1 MRSRYLLFIVA
12 FLSASLF
19 IGTSLLAQQK
29 PDSTSIIDTTSMI
42 PSADS
47 TITDSIQRAADSLL
61 ILQKKKSIRDT
72 ASYKK
77 LMTHPYLPMQTK
89 PSFRINE
96 LRIAPNFDGR
106 FYLIIGMLFYLAFI
120 KVTFPKYFS
129 NVFQLIFQ
137 SPIRQ
142 KQTREQLQQNNLASL
157 FSNILFILNASIFVS
172 LSAIKNGWVDLTLY
186 SCIAYSVVGFTTL
199 YLFKFLFLWLSGW
212 LFSQREAIGNY
223 SFIVFLTNKVMGVF
237 LIPAILLLAFS
248 PLTVQDF
255 AYNSALIIISFLFVY
270 RYLISF
276 SIVRASLKVSAFHF
290 FLYLCTCEVLPMLVL
305 YKLTMDFIS
314 GTF

>member
-42 PSADS
+42 PFADS
-47 TITDSIQRAADSLL
+47 TITDSIQIAADSLL
-61 ILQKKKSIRDT
+61 ILQKRKSIRDN

-172 LSAIKNGWVDLTLY
+172 LIAIKNGWVDLTLY
-186 SCIAYSVVGFTTL
+186 SCIAYSVVGFTAL

-223 SFIVFLTNKVMGVF
+223 SFIVFLTNKAMGVF

-248 PLTVQDF
+248 PPTVQDF
-255 AYNSALIIISFLFVY
+255 AYNSALIIISILFVY

>member
-1 MRSRYLLFIVA
+1 MQIRYLFVLVA
-12 FLSASLF
+12 FLSASLLM
-19 IGTSLLAQQK
+19 GSSLMAQQNLDTTRMQDTSSMISSI
-29 PDSTSIIDTTSMI
+29 DSVYADSVKRAFDSLSMLAKKKAVIDTTSY
-42 PSADS
+42 
-47 TITDSIQRAADSLL
+47 Q
-61 ILQKKKSIRDT
+61 
-72 ASYKK
+72 K

-106 FYLIIGMLFYLAFI
+106 FYLLIGMLFYLAFI

-129 NVFQLIFQ
+129 NLFQLIFQ
-137 SPIRQ
+137 SPVRQ
-142 KQTREQLQQNNLASL
+142 KQTREQLQQNNLAAL

-172 LSAIKNGWVDLTLY
+172 LLAVKNAWVDFSLY
-186 SCIAYSVVGFTTL
+186 TCIAYSAALFAGL
-199 YLFKFLFLWLSGW
+199 YVFKFLFLWFSGW
-212 LFSQREAIGNY
+212 LFGQTEAIGNY

-248 PLTVQDF
+248 PISVQDF
-255 AYNSALIIISFLFVY
+255 AYNIALIVITILFVY

-276 SIVRASLKVSAFHF
+276 SIVRTSLKVSAFHF
-290 FLYLCTCEVLPMLVL
+290 FLYLCTCEVLPMFVL

>member
-1 MRSRYLLFIVA
+1 MQSRYLLFIVA
-12 FLSASLF
+12 LLITSLF
-19 IGTSLLAQQK
+19 MGTGLLAQQN
-29 PDSTSIIDTTSMI
+29 PDSTSNIDTTSI
-42 PSADS
+42 IASIDTTVPDR
-47 TITDSIQRAADSLL
+47 TQIVTDSILV
-61 ILQKKKSIRDT
+61 LQKKKSIKDT
-72 ASYKK
+72 TSFKK
-77 LMTHPYLPMQTK
+77 FMTHPDLPMQTK

-96 LRIAPNFDGR
+96 LRIAPSFDGR
-106 FYLIIGMLFYLAFI
+106 FYLIMGMLFYLAFI

-129 NVFQLIFQ
+129 NLFQLIFQ

-172 LSAIKNGWVDLTLY
+172 LVAVKNAWVDLSLY
-186 SCIAYSVVGFTTL
+186 TCIAYSAVGLTAL

-212 LFSQREAIGNY
+212 LFSQGEAIGNY

-237 LIPAILLLAFS
+237 LIPAILLLSFS
-248 PLTVQDF
+248 PVSVQDF
-255 AYNSALIIISFLFVY
+255 AYNSALIVISILFVY
-270 RYLISF
+270 RYIVSF

>member
-29 PDSTSIIDTTSMI
+29 PDSTSNIDTTSII

-47 TITDSIQRAADSLL
+47 ITKNRTQRATDSLL
-61 ILQKKKSIRDT
+61 VLQKKKSIRDT

-96 LRIAPNFDGR
+96 LRIAASFDGR

-120 KVTFPKYFS
+120 KVTFPKYFY
-129 NVFQLIFQ
+129 NVFELIFQ

-172 LSAIKNGWVDLTLY
+172 LVAVKNAWVDLSLY
-186 SCIAYSVVGFTTL
+186 SCIAYSAVGFTAL

-212 LFSQREAIGNY
+212 LFSQGEAIGNY

-248 PLTVQDF
+248 PVSVQDF
-255 AYNSALIIISFLFVY
+255 AYNSAIIIISILFVY

>member
-42 PSADS
+42 PFADS
-47 TITDSIQRAADSLL
+47 TITDSIQIAADSLL

-172 LSAIKNGWVDLTLY
+172 LIAIKNGWVDLTLY
-186 SCIAYSVVGFTTL
+186 SCIAYSVVGFTAL

-255 AYNSALIIISFLFVY
+255 AYNSALIIISILFVY

-276 SIVRASLKVSAFHF
+276 SIVRAYLKVSAFHF

>member
-42 PSADS
+42 PFADS

-172 LSAIKNGWVDLTLY
+172 LIAIKNGWVDLTLY

-255 AYNSALIIISFLFVY
+255 AYNSALIIISILFVY

>member
-172 LSAIKNGWVDLTLY
+172 LVAVKNAWVDLSLY
-186 SCIAYSVVGFTTL
+186 SCIAYSAVGFTAL

-212 LFSQREAIGNY
+212 LFSQGEAIGNY

-248 PLTVQDF
+248 PASVQDF
-255 AYNSALIIISFLFVY
+255 AYNSAIIIISILFVY

-305 YKLTMDFIS
+305 YKLIMDFIS

>member
-1 MRSRYLLFIVA
+1 MQVRYLLFIIV
-12 FLSASLF
+12 FLTASLF
-19 IGTSLLAQQK
+19 KGSSLMAMQK
-29 PDSTSIIDTTSMI
+29 PDSTAIIDTASKKA
-42 PSADS
+42 SADS
-47 TITDSIQRAADSLL
+47 VSKVSNKRVSDSLF
-61 ILQKKKSIRDT
+61 IVQKKKQIRDT
-72 ASYKK
+72 ASFKK

-96 LRIAPNFDGR
+96 LRIAPNYDGR

-137 SPIRQ
+137 SPVRQ

-172 LSAIKNGWVDLTLY
+172 LIAVKNAWVDVSLY
-186 SCIAYSVVGFTTL
+186 ACIAYSAAIFAGL
-199 YLFKFLFLWLSGW
+199 YLFKFLFLWFSGW
-212 LFSQREAIGNY
+212 LFSQTEAIGNY

-237 LIPAILLLAFS
+237 LIPVILLLAFS
-248 PLTVQDF
+248 PLSVQDF
-255 AYNSALIIISFLFVY
+255 AYNSAIIVISILFVY
-270 RYLISF
+270 RYLVSF

>member
-1 MRSRYLLFIVA
+1 MQVRNLLFIGA
-12 FLSASLF
+12 FLTAF
-19 IGTSLLAQQK
+19 LLLGSGLMARQK
-29 PDSTSIIDTTSMI
+29 PDTTSIIDTTSI
-42 PSADS
+42 LSTADS
-47 TITDSIQRAADSLL
+47 ANTDSVKRVADSLL
-61 ILQKKKSIRDT
+61 ILAQKKSLRDT
-72 ASYKK
+72 TSFKK

-96 LRIAPNFDGR
+96 LHIAPNFDGR

-129 NVFQLIFQ
+129 NLFQLIFQ

-142 KQTREQLQQNNLASL
+142 KQTREQLQQNNLAAL

-172 LSAIKNGWVDLTLY
+172 LIAVKNAWVDLSLY
-186 SCIAYSVVGFTTL
+186 NCMAYSAIAFTGL
-199 YLFKFLFLWLSGW
+199 YLFKFLFLWFSGW

-248 PLTVQDF
+248 PVSVQDF
-255 AYNSALIIISFLFVY
+255 AYNTAIIIISILFVY

-290 FLYLCTCEVLPMLVL
+290 FLYLCTCEVLPMFVL
-305 YKLTMDFIS
+305 YKLITDFIS

>member
-172 LSAIKNGWVDLTLY
+172 LIAIKNGWVDLTLY
-186 SCIAYSVVGFTTL
+186 SCIAYSVVGFTAL

-255 AYNSALIIISFLFVY
+255 AYNSALIIISILFVY

>member
-61 ILQKKKSIRDT
+61 ILQKRKSIRDN

-172 LSAIKNGWVDLTLY
+172 LIAIKNGWVDLTLY
-186 SCIAYSVVGFTTL
+186 SCIAYSVVGFTAL

>member
-1 MRSRYLLFIVA
+1 M
-12 FLSASLF
+12 
-19 IGTSLLAQQK
+19 GTGLLAQQN
-29 PDSTSIIDTTSMI
+29 PDSTSNIDTTSI
-42 PSADS
+42 IA
-47 TITDSIQRAADSLL
+47 TIDTTVPDRTQSVTDSILV
-61 ILQKKKSIRDT
+61 LQKKKSIKDT
-72 ASYKK
+72 TSFKK
-77 LMTHPYLPMQTK
+77 FMTHPYLPMQTK

-96 LRIAPNFDGR
+96 LRIAPSFDGR
-106 FYLIIGMLFYLAFI
+106 FYLIMGMLFYLAFI

-129 NVFQLIFQ
+129 NLFQLIFQ
-137 SPIRQ
+137 SLIRQ

-172 LSAIKNGWVDLTLY
+172 LVAVKNAWVDLSLY
-186 SCIAYSVVGFTTL
+186 TCIAYSAVGLTAL

-212 LFSQREAIGNY
+212 LFSQGEAIGNY

-237 LIPAILLLAFS
+237 LIPAILLLSFS
-248 PLTVQDF
+248 PVSVQDF
-255 AYNSALIIISFLFVY
+255 AYNSALIVISILFVY
-270 RYLISF
+270 RYIVSF

>member
-29 PDSTSIIDTTSMI
+29 PDSTSNIDTTSII

-47 TITDSIQRAADSLL
+47 ITKNRTQRATDSLL
-61 ILQKKKSIRDT
+61 VLQKKKSIRDT

-172 LSAIKNGWVDLTLY
+172 LIAVKNGWVDLSLY
-186 SCIAYSVVGFTTL
+186 SCIAYSAVGFTAL

-212 LFSQREAIGNY
+212 LFSQGEAIGNY

-248 PLTVQDF
+248 PESVQDF
-255 AYNSALIIISFLFVY
+255 AYNSALIVISIFFVY
-270 RYLISF
+270 RYLVSF

>member
-1 MRSRYLLFIVA
+1 MRFRYLLFIVA

-172 LSAIKNGWVDLTLY
+172 LIAIKNGWVDLKLY

>member
-1 MRSRYLLFIVA
+1 MQARPVHYLRILVP
-12 FLSASLF
+12 LLLL
-19 IGTSLLAQQK
+19 GTGLLAKQK
-29 PDSTSIIDTTSMI
+29 PDTTHLLDTAQAFVVSDSAYIDSVKR
-42 PSADS
+42 DS
-47 TITDSIQRAADSLL
+47 DSLVL
-61 ILQKKKSIRDT
+61 LQKKKQIRDT
-72 ASYKK
+72 ASYRKF
-77 LMTHPYLPMQTK
+77 MTHPFLPMQTK

-96 LRIAPNFDGR
+96 LHITPNFDGR
-106 FYLIIGMLFYLAFI
+106 FYLIIGMLFFLAFI

-157 FSNILFILNASIFVS
+157 FSNILFIGNASIFVA
-172 LSAIKNGWVDLTLY
+172 LLAVKNAWVDVSLY
-186 SCIAYSVVGFTTL
+186 TCIAYSALGFTGL
-199 YLFKFLFLWLSGW
+199 YIFKFLFLWFSGW
-212 LFSQREAIGNY
+212 LFAQQEAIGNY

-248 PLTVQDF
+248 PAAVQDL
-255 AYNSALIIISFLFVY
+255 AYNGALIIIIILFVY

-276 SIVRASLKVSAFHF
+276 SIIRASLKVSAFHF
-290 FLYLCTCEVLPMLVL
+290 FLYLCACEVLPMLVL
-305 YKLTMDFIS
+305 YKLMMDFIS

>member
-1 MRSRYLLFIVA
+1 MQVRYLLFIIV
-12 FLSASLF
+12 FLTASLF
-19 IGTSLLAQQK
+19 KGSSLMAMQK
-29 PDSTSIIDTTSMI
+29 PDSTAIIDTASKKA
-42 PSADS
+42 SADS
-47 TITDSIQRAADSLL
+47 VSKVSNKRISDSLF
-61 ILQKKKSIRDT
+61 IVQKKKQIRDT
-72 ASYKK
+72 ASFKK
-77 LMTHPYLPMQTK
+77 LMTHPYMPMQTK

-96 LRIAPNFDGR
+96 LRIAPNYDGR

-137 SPIRQ
+137 SPVRQ

-172 LSAIKNGWVDLTLY
+172 LIAVKNAWVDVSLY
-186 SCIAYSVVGFTTL
+186 ACIAYSAAIFAGL
-199 YLFKFLFLWLSGW
+199 YLFKFLFLWFSGW
-212 LFSQREAIGNY
+212 LFSQTEAIGNY

-237 LIPAILLLAFS
+237 LIPVILLLAFS
-248 PLTVQDF
+248 PLSVQDF
-255 AYNSALIIISFLFVY
+255 AYNSAIIVISILFVY
-270 RYLISF
+270 RYLVSF

>member
-1 MRSRYLLFIVA
+1 MQARYLLFLVA
-12 FLSASLF
+12 FLSTILF
-19 IGTSLLAQQK
+19 ISTDLLAQQK
-29 PDSTSIIDTTSMI
+29 PDSTSIIDTTTI
-42 PSADS
+42 IASADS
-47 TITDSIQRAADSLL
+47 TTIDKTQRANDSLL
-61 ILQKKKSIRDT
+61 IAQKKKSIKDT
-72 ASYKK
+72 TSFKK

-96 LRIAPNFDGR
+96 LRIAASFDGR

-129 NVFQLIFQ
+129 NVFELISQ

-172 LSAIKNGWVDLTLY
+172 LVAVKNGWVDLSLY
-186 SCIAYSVVGFTTL
+186 SCIAYSAVGFTAL

-212 LFSQREAIGNY
+212 LFSQGEAIGNY

-248 PLTVQDF
+248 PESVQDF
-255 AYNSALIIISFLFVY
+255 AYNSALIVISILFVY
-270 RYLISF
+270 RYLVSF

>member
-29 PDSTSIIDTTSMI
+29 PDSTSNIDTTSII

-47 TITDSIQRAADSLL
+47 ITKNRTQRATDSLL
-61 ILQKKKSIRDT
+61 VLQKKKSIRDT

-172 LSAIKNGWVDLTLY
+172 LVAVKNAWVDLSLY
-186 SCIAYSVVGFTTL
+186 SCIAYSAVGFTAL

-212 LFSQREAIGNY
+212 LFSQGEAIGNY

-248 PLTVQDF
+248 PVSVQDF
-255 AYNSALIIISFLFVY
+255 AYNSAIIIISILFVY

>member
-1 MRSRYLLFIVA
+1 MRFRYLLFLLA
-12 FLSASLF
+12 FVSIFLLIDKSV
-19 IGTSLLAQQK
+19 LAQQK
-29 PDSTSIIDTTSMI
+29 PDSISINDTTSI
-42 PSADS
+42 PASADS
-47 TITDSIQRAADSLL
+47 ITLDSIQRATDSLL
-61 ILQKKKSIRDT
+61 MLQKKKSIRDT
-72 ASYKK
+72 TSFKK
-77 LMTHPYLPMQTK
+77 FMTHPYLPMQTK

-96 LRIAPNFDGR
+96 LRIAPSFDGR

-172 LSAIKNGWVDLTLY
+172 LIAIKNGWVDLTLY
-186 SCIAYSVVGFTTL
+186 SCIAYSVVGFTAL

-255 AYNSALIIISFLFVY
+255 AYNSALIIISILFVY

>member
-1 MRSRYLLFIVA
+1 MQVRNLLFIGA
-12 FLSASLF
+12 FLTAF
-19 IGTSLLAQQK
+19 LLLGSGLMARQK
-29 PDSTSIIDTTSMI
+29 PDTTSIIDTTSI
-42 PSADS
+42 LSTADS
-47 TITDSIQRAADSLL
+47 VYADSVKRVADSLL
-61 ILQKKKSIRDT
+61 ILAKKKSLRDT
-72 ASYKK
+72 TSFKK

-96 LRIAPNFDGR
+96 LHIAPNFDGR

-129 NVFQLIFQ
+129 NLFQLIFQ
-137 SPIRQ
+137 SPVRQ
-142 KQTREQLQQNNLASL
+142 KQTREQLQQNNLAAL

-172 LSAIKNGWVDLTLY
+172 LIAVKNAWVDLSLY
-186 SCIAYSVVGFTTL
+186 NCMAYSAIAFTGL
-199 YLFKFLFLWLSGW
+199 YLFKFLFLWFSGW

-248 PLTVQDF
+248 PVSVQDF
-255 AYNSALIIISFLFVY
+255 AYNTAIIIISILFVY

-290 FLYLCTCEVLPMLVL
+290 FLYLCTCEVLPMFVL
-305 YKLTMDFIS
+305 YKLITDFIS

>member
-29 PDSTSIIDTTSMI
+29 PDSTSNIDTTSII

-47 TITDSIQRAADSLL
+47 ITKNRTQRATDSLL
-61 ILQKKKSIRDT
+61 VLQKKKSIRDT

-96 LRIAPNFDGR
+96 LRIAASFDGR

-129 NVFQLIFQ
+129 NVFELIFQ

-172 LSAIKNGWVDLTLY
+172 LIAVKNGWVDLSLY
-186 SCIAYSVVGFTTL
+186 SCIAYSAVGFTAL

-212 LFSQREAIGNY
+212 LFSQGEAIGNY

-248 PLTVQDF
+248 PESVQDF
-255 AYNSALIIISFLFVY
+255 AYNSALIFISILFVY
-270 RYLISF
+270 RYLVSF

>member
-1 MRSRYLLFIVA
+1 
-12 FLSASLF
+12 LSASLF

-42 PSADS
+42 PFADS

-61 ILQKKKSIRDT
+61 ILQKRKSIRDN

-172 LSAIKNGWVDLTLY
+172 LIAIKNGWVDLTLY
-186 SCIAYSVVGFTTL
+186 SCIAYSVVGFTAL

-255 AYNSALIIISFLFVY
+255 AYNSALIIISILFVY

>member
-29 PDSTSIIDTTSMI
+29 PDSTSNIDTTSII

-47 TITDSIQRAADSLL
+47 ITKNRTQRATDSLL
-61 ILQKKKSIRDT
+61 VLQKKKSIRDT
-72 ASYKK
+72 TSFKK
-77 LMTHPYLPMQTK
+77 FMTHPYLPMQTK

-96 LRIAPNFDGR
+96 LRIAPSFDGR

-172 LSAIKNGWVDLTLY
+172 LVAVKNAWVDLSLY
-186 SCIAYSVVGFTTL
+186 SCIAYSAVGFTAL

-212 LFSQREAIGNY
+212 LFSQGEAIGNY

-248 PLTVQDF
+248 PVSVQDF
-255 AYNSALIIISFLFVY
+255 AYNSAIIIISILFVY

>member
-1 MRSRYLLFIVA
+1 MAR
-12 FLSASLF
+12 
-19 IGTSLLAQQK
+19 QK
-29 PDSTSIIDTTSMI
+29 PDTTSIIDTTSI
-42 PSADS
+42 LSTADS
-47 TITDSIQRAADSLL
+47 VYADSVKRVADSLL
-61 ILQKKKSIRDT
+61 ILAQKKSLRDT
-72 ASYKK
+72 TSFKK

-96 LRIAPNFDGR
+96 LHIAPNFDGR

-129 NVFQLIFQ
+129 NLFQLIFQ

-142 KQTREQLQQNNLASL
+142 KQTREQLQQNNLAAL

-172 LSAIKNGWVDLTLY
+172 LIAVKNAWVDLSLY
-186 SCIAYSVVGFTTL
+186 NCMAYSAIAFTGL
-199 YLFKFLFLWLSGW
+199 YLFKFLFLWFSGW

-248 PLTVQDF
+248 PVSVQDF
-255 AYNSALIIISFLFVY
+255 AYNTAIIIISILFVY

-290 FLYLCTCEVLPMLVL
+290 FLYLCTCEVLPMFVL
-305 YKLTMDFIS
+305 YKLITDFIS

>member
-1 MRSRYLLFIVA
+1 MQIRYLFVLVA
-12 FLSASLF
+12 FLSASLLMGSSLMAQQNLDTTHMQDTSS
-19 IGTSLLAQQK
+19 IISSIDSVYADSIKRASDSLSLLAK
-29 PDSTSIIDTTSMI
+29 KKAVIDTTSY
-42 PSADS
+42 
-47 TITDSIQRAADSLL
+47 Q
-61 ILQKKKSIRDT
+61 
-72 ASYKK
+72 K

-96 LRIAPNFDGR
+96 LRIAPNLDGR
-106 FYLIIGMLFYLAFI
+106 FYLLIGMLFYLAFI

-129 NVFQLIFQ
+129 NLFQLIFQ
-137 SPIRQ
+137 SPVRQ
-142 KQTREQLQQNNLASL
+142 KQTREQLQQNNLAAL

-172 LSAIKNGWVDLTLY
+172 LLAVKNAWVDLSLY
-186 SCIAYSVVGFTTL
+186 TCIAYSAALFAGL
-199 YLFKFLFLWLSGW
+199 YVFKFLFLWFSGW
-212 LFSQREAIGNY
+212 LFGQTEAIGNY

-248 PLTVQDF
+248 PISVQDF
-255 AYNSALIIISFLFVY
+255 AYNIALIVISILFVY

-276 SIVRASLKVSAFHF
+276 SIVRSSLKVSAFHF

-305 YKLTMDFIS
+305 YKLTKDFIS

>member
-29 PDSTSIIDTTSMI
+29 PDSTSNIDTTSII

-47 TITDSIQRAADSLL
+47 ITKNRTQRATDSLL
-61 ILQKKKSIRDT
+61 VLQKKKSIRYT

-96 LRIAPNFDGR
+96 LRIAASFDGR

-120 KVTFPKYFS
+120 KVTFPKYFY
-129 NVFQLIFQ
+129 NVFELIFQ

-172 LSAIKNGWVDLTLY
+172 LIAVKNGWVDLSLY
-186 SCIAYSVVGFTTL
+186 SCIAYSAVGFTAL
-199 YLFKFLFLWLSGW
+199 YSFKFLFLWLSGW
-212 LFSQREAIGNY
+212 LFSQGEAIGNY

-248 PLTVQDF
+248 PESVQDF
-255 AYNSALIIISFLFVY
+255 AYNSALIVISILFVY
-270 RYLISF
+270 RYLVSF

>member
-1 MRSRYLLFIVA
+1 MQIRYLFVLVA
-12 FLSASLF
+12 FLSASILM
-19 IGTSLLAQQK
+19 GSSLMAQQK
-29 PDSTSIIDTTSMI
+29 RDTTVTIDTTSKKA
-42 PSADS
+42 SS
-47 TITDSIQRAADSLL
+47 DSISKVSVKRASDSLL
-61 ILQKKKSIRDT
+61 ILQKKKKIRDT
-72 ASYKK
+72 TSYQK
-77 LMTHPYLPMQTK
+77 LMTHPYLPMQTR

-96 LRIAPNFDGR
+96 IRIAPNFDGR

-129 NVFQLIFQ
+129 NLFQLIFQ
-137 SPIRQ
+137 SPVRQ
-142 KQTREQLQQNNLASL
+142 KQTREQLQQNNLAAL

-172 LSAIKNGWVDLTLY
+172 LLAVKNAWVDLSLY
-186 SCIAYSVVGFTTL
+186 TCIAYSATL
-199 YLFKFLFLWLSGW
+199 FAGLYVFKFLFLWFSGW
-212 LFSQREAIGNY
+212 LFSQSEAIGNY

-248 PLTVQDF
+248 PISVQDF
-255 AYNSALIIISFLFVY
+255 AYNIALIVISILFVY

-290 FLYLCTCEVLPMLVL
+290 FLYLCTCEVLPMFVL
-305 YKLTMDFIS
+305 YKLTLDFIS

>member
-1 MRSRYLLFIVA
+1 MQIRYLFVLVA
-12 FLSASLF
+12 FLSASLLM
-19 IGTSLLAQQK
+19 GSSLMAQQNLDTTRMQDTSSMISSI
-29 PDSTSIIDTTSMI
+29 DSVYADSVKRASDSLSMLAKKKAVIDTTSY
-42 PSADS
+42 
-47 TITDSIQRAADSLL
+47 Q
-61 ILQKKKSIRDT
+61 
-72 ASYKK
+72 K

-96 LRIAPNFDGR
+96 LRIATNFDGR
-106 FYLIIGMLFYLAFI
+106 FYLLIGMLFYLAFI

-129 NVFQLIFQ
+129 NLFQLIFQ
-137 SPIRQ
+137 SPVRQ
-142 KQTREQLQQNNLASL
+142 KQTREQLQQNNLAAL

-172 LSAIKNGWVDLTLY
+172 LLAVKNAWVDFSLY
-186 SCIAYSVVGFTTL
+186 TCIAYSAALFAGL
-199 YLFKFLFLWLSGW
+199 YVFKFLFLWFSGW
-212 LFSQREAIGNY
+212 LFGQTEAIGNY
-223 SFIVFLTNKVMGVF
+223 SFIVFLANKVMGVF

-248 PLTVQDF
+248 PISVQDF
-255 AYNSALIIISFLFVY
+255 AYNIALIVITILFVY

-276 SIVRASLKVSAFHF
+276 SIVRTSLKVSAFHF

>member
-1 MRSRYLLFIVA
+1 MQARYLLFMVA
-12 FLSASLF
+12 FLSTSLF
-19 IGTSLLAQQK
+19 MGTGLLAQQN
-29 PDSTSIIDTTSMI
+29 PDSTTSIDTTSI
-42 PSADS
+42 IASIDS
-47 TITDSIQRAADSLL
+47 TVSARTQSVTDSILM
-61 ILQKKKSIRDT
+61 LQKKKSMKDT
-72 ASYKK
+72 ASFKK

-96 LRIAPNFDGR
+96 LRIPPSFDGR

-129 NVFQLIFQ
+129 NLFQLIFQ

-172 LSAIKNGWVDLTLY
+172 LLAVKNAWVDLSLY
-186 SCIAYSVVGFTTL
+186 TCIAYSAVGLTAL

-212 LFSQREAIGNY
+212 LFSQGEAIGNY

-237 LIPAILLLAFS
+237 LIPAILLLSFS
-248 PLTVQDF
+248 PVSVQDF
-255 AYNSALIIISFLFVY
+255 AYNSAIIIISILFVY

>member
-42 PSADS
+42 PFADS

-172 LSAIKNGWVDLTLY
+172 LIAIKNGWVDLTLY

>member
-172 LSAIKNGWVDLTLY
+172 LIAIKNGWVDLTLY

-290 FLYLCTCEVLPMLVL
+290 FLYLCTFEVLPMLVL

>member
-42 PSADS
+42 PFADS

-61 ILQKKKSIRDT
+61 ILQKRKSIRDN

-172 LSAIKNGWVDLTLY
+172 LIAIKNGWVDLTLY
-186 SCIAYSVVGFTTL
+186 SCIAYSVVGFTAL

-255 AYNSALIIISFLFVY
+255 AYNSALIIISILFVY

>member
-1 MRSRYLLFIVA
+1 MQVRYLLFMVA

-19 IGTSLLAQQK
+19 IGTGLLAQQK
-29 PDSTSIIDTTSMI
+29 PDTTSIIDTLPI
-42 PSADS
+42 IASADS
-47 TITDSIQRAADSLL
+47 LTLDSLQRASDSLL
-61 ILQKKKSIRDT
+61 NLAPKKPMKDT
-72 ASYKK
+72 TSFKK

-96 LRIAPNFDGR
+96 IRISPNVDGR
-106 FYLIIGMLFYLAFI
+106 FYLIIGMLFFLAFI
-120 KVTFPKYFS
+120 KVTFPKYFT
-129 NVFQLIFQ
+129 NLFQLIFQ
-137 SPIRQ
+137 SPVRQ

-172 LSAIKNGWVDLTLY
+172 LLAVKNAWVDLSLY
-186 SCIAYSVVGFTTL
+186 SCMAYSAIGFTGL
-199 YLFKFLFLWLSGW
+199 YLVKFLFLWFSGW
-212 LFSQREAIGNY
+212 LFSQGEAIGNY

-248 PLTVQDF
+248 PISVQDF
-255 AYNSALIIISFLFVY
+255 AYNSALIVISILFVY

-305 YKLTMDFIS
+305 YKLITDFIS

>member
-1 MRSRYLLFIVA
+1 MQIRYLFALLVFSCV
-12 FLSASLF
+12 
-19 IGTSLLAQQK
+19 SLLMDADLMAQQK
-29 PDSTSIIDTTSMI
+29 PDSSGETETGISI
-42 PSADS
+42 DS
-47 TITDSIQRAADSLL
+47 VNVDSVKWASDSLL
-61 ILQKKKSIRDT
+61 VLTPKKAVIDT
-72 ASYKK
+72 ASYQK

-96 LRIAPNFDGR
+96 LHIAPNYDGR

-129 NVFQLIFQ
+129 NLFQLIFQ

-157 FSNILFILNASIFVS
+157 FSNVLFVLNASIFVS
-172 LSAIKNGWVDLTLY
+172 LVAVKNAWVDLSLY
-186 SCIAYSVVGFTTL
+186 ACIAYGAAIFTGL
-199 YLFKFLFLWLSGW
+199 YLFKFLFLWCSGW

-237 LIPAILLLAFS
+237 LIPVILLLAFS
-248 PLTVQDF
+248 PISVQDF
-255 AYNSALIIISFLFVY
+255 AYNTALIIISILFVY

-305 YKLTMDFIS
+305 YKLTTDFIS

>member
-29 PDSTSIIDTTSMI
+29 PDSTSNIDTTSII

-47 TITDSIQRAADSLL
+47 ITKNRTQRATDSLL
-61 ILQKKKSIRDT
+61 VLQKKKSIRDT

-96 LRIAPNFDGR
+96 LRIAASFDGR

-129 NVFQLIFQ
+129 NVFELIFQ

-172 LSAIKNGWVDLTLY
+172 LIAVKNGWVDLSLY
-186 SCIAYSVVGFTTL
+186 SCIAYSAVGFTAL

-212 LFSQREAIGNY
+212 LFSQGEAIGNY

-248 PLTVQDF
+248 PESVQDF
-255 AYNSALIIISFLFVY
+255 AYNSALIVISILFVY
-270 RYLISF
+270 RYLVSF